1 MVDQC
6 FWGFFQNQVNLG
18 ISRDLYPSGAY
29 VLRAIPKVFSLLP
42 TKTKL
47 DEKSENM
54 LFRCNKMVFAQHLF
68 VGC

>member
-1 MVDQC
+1 
-6 FWGFFQNQVNLG
+6 
-18 ISRDLYPSGAY
+18 
-29 VLRAIPKVFSLLP
+29 VFSLLP